1 MSQRRVAAGRSEP
14 LGVTVDAEG
23 INIAVFSANATAIEL
38 CLFDDAGEVETD
50 RILLPARSFDVFH
63 GHIGGIA
70 AGTRYGLRAY
80 GPWAPREGHR
90 FNPSKLLIDPY
101 ATALDRPFVLHDAMF
116 DWPPG
121 TAMFA
126 APNQTDSAPFM
137 PKAIIEP
144 PGAPQPESDI
154 RLPPLLP
161 EAGQVIYE
169 MHVRGFSKRRADI
182 PEPLRG
188 TYAALTEPPL
198 LDYLRSLGVGAV
210 EFMPSSAWLDERH
223 LPPLGLSNYWGYNPV
238 AYMAPDPRLAP
249 GGFAEIRATT
259 DALRASGIGAI
270 LDVVFNHTGEGD
282 MMGPSVSL
290 RGLDNRSYY
299 RLDPRDP
306 AVMINVTGCGNTL
319 AADHPMVL
327 RLVMDTL
334 RLWARRAGLSGFRF
348 DLAPTIARNPYDYDV
363 RAPFLQA
370 VAQDPE
376 LRGLAM
382 IAEPW
387 DIGAGGYQL
396 GHFPPPWAEW
406 NDHYRDTMRRFWRGD
421 SGMIGEAATRF
432 AGSGDIFGSTPASA
446 SRSINFITAHDGFTL
461 ADLVSYSAK
470 HNEANGEHNQDGT
483 TDNTSW
489 NHYVEGPTDDPR
501 IIAERHADIRAMLA
515 TLLLS
520 RGVPMLA
527 AGDELGRSQ
536 GGNNNAYAQDTPLSW
551 MDWAAADHDLAA
563 FTGRLILARR
573 SCPALGDLSHLTGA
587 PLDGSLRPDVVWRR
601 ADGAAMEPADWT
613 NPDNRTLIA
622 DLYRPP
628 AEGGAAGSRA
638 LVVLHAGWS
647 GFRLTLPD
655 TRPGQAWRRVIDS
668 AAPDA
673 PPVPMKGVVDV
684 APRSTLLFVGES
696 ALAMPAVIPEGG
708 VAIAGVD
715 TSARLARLAEA
726 AGLGH
731 DWWDI
736 TGTNHLVPD
745 DSKRAL
751 LHAMGLPADT
761 AADID
766 ESLYSLSLTGAFAA
780 LPPSLVVTEG
790 SPISLPLGPDL
801 GLLPR
806 AIALDLLRQDGSRD
820 RLVVTPQ
827 TGALSIATAPDGRTA
842 TIRTVTLP
850 PQPLG
855 RHRIVCEDGRVPVT
869 CLLTVTPARC
879 YLPPVLGHG
888 GRRFGLA
895 AHLYTLRREQDQGIG
910 DFSTLAAIGALTAAE
925 GGAVIGLNPLHAL
938 FPENREH
945 ASPYSP
951 SDRRFLDPIYVDVA
965 AIPFLGDHPEV
976 RAALAAEAAVFADL
990 RLASAVNYPGVWAA
1004 KRRVLT
1010 AAATA
1015 LAGLPADHPGAIAFA
1030 AFEKAGGDS
1039 LQRFATF
1046 EAISAAYPQGS
1057 WRDWPS
1063 ALRQPDS
1070 AAVRD
1075 FAARS
1080 ATAVRLSGFM
1090 QWIADHQLA
1099 EADASTRA
1107 AGLSLGFYRDLAVGT
1122 APTGAE
1128 AWSEQELLMTG
1139 VAVGAPPDPFSIEG
1153 QNWGLPPPNPVAMIA
1168 EGFAGF
1174 GGLLRANMRHAGA
1187 LRIDHVLGLNRL
1199 FLIPDGARATEGAYL
1214 AYPRSDMLG
1223 ITALE
1228 SQAAECLVVG
1238 EDLGTV
1244 PDGVRAAMDARG
1256 LLSYRVLWFERD
1268 GAGFRPPSAYPS
1280 LAAACVST
1288 HDLPTLAGWWIGA
1301 DIAERAVLGL
1311 SDAGETAVAHAAR
1324 RREKDAM
1331 LAALAAEGLIASAG
1345 AYDPAAPLAPDLAGA
1360 IHGFIGATA
1369 CLLDLVQADDLAG
1382 ETVAVNLPGTDAER
1396 PNWRRRIGLDS
1407 GDLWTTAIGAA
1418 VLRALQE
1425 RSRTVS

>member
-1 MSQRRVAAGRSEP
+1 MSQRRVAAGSPEP
-14 LGVTVDAEG
+14 LGITLDADG

-38 CLFDDAGEVETD
+38 CLFDETGNVETD

-63 GHIGGIA
+63 GHIGGIG
-70 AGTRYGLRAY
+70 AGARYGLRAY

-101 ATALDRPFVLHDAMF
+101 ATALDRPFVLHASMF

-121 TAMFA
+121 TEMFS
-126 APNQTDSAPFM
+126 APNQADSAPFM

-144 PGAPQPESDI
+144 PETDA
-154 RLPPLLP
+154 RLPPLP
-161 EAGQVIYE
+161 RDGQVIYE
-169 MHVRGFSKRRADI
+169 MQVRGFSKLRTDI

-198 LDYLRSLGVGAV
+198 LDYLRALGVGAV

-223 LPPLGLSNYWGYNPV
+223 LPPLGLSNYWGYNPI

-249 GGFAEIRATT
+249 GGFAEIRAVT
-259 DALRASGIGAI
+259 DALRASGIGAF
-270 LDVVFNHTGEGD
+270 LDVVYNHTGEGD
-282 MMGPSVSL
+282 MMGPTVSL
-290 RGLDNRSYY
+290 RGLDHRSYY
-299 RLDPRDP
+299 RLDPNNP
-306 AVMINVTGCGNTL
+306 AVMVNVTGCGNTL
-319 AADHPMVL
+319 AVDHPMVL
-327 RLVMDTL
+327 RLVMDSL

-348 DLAPTIARNPYDYDV
+348 DLAATIARNPSDYDV

-376 LRGLAM
+376 LRDLAM

-387 DIGAGGYQL
+387 DIGAGGYQV
-396 GHFPPPWAEW
+396 GHFPPPWTEW
-406 NDHYRDTMRRFWRGD
+406 NDRYRDTMRRFWRGD
-421 SGMIGEAATRF
+421 AGMIGEAATRF
-432 AGSGDIFGSTPASA
+432 AGSSDLFGSTPSSV

-461 ADLVSYSAK
+461 ADLVSYAEK
-470 HNEANGEHNQDGT
+470 HNAANGEQNRDGT
-483 TDNTSW
+483 TDNLSW
-489 NHYVEGPTDDPR
+489 NHYVEGPSSDPA
-501 IIAERHADIRAMLA
+501 IVAERHADIRAMLA

-536 GGNNNAYAQDTPLSW
+536 GGNNNAYAQDTPVSW

-563 FTGRLILARR
+563 FAGRLILARR
-573 SCPALGDLSHLTGA
+573 SCPALTDLSHLTGQ

-601 ADGAAMEPADWT
+601 PDGGAMEVGDWN
-613 NPDNRTLIA
+613 NPENRTLIA

-647 GFRLTLPD
+647 GFRLTLPE
-655 TRPGQAWRRVIDS
+655 TQPGQTWRQVIDS
-668 AAPDA
+668 AAPA
-673 PPVPMKGVVDV
+673 AEAAVKRGVIEV
-684 APRSTLLFVGES
+684 APRSALLFVGES
-696 ALAMPAVIPEGG
+696 LLAMPAVVAEGG

-751 LHAMGLPADT
+751 LRAMRLPAGT
-761 AADID
+761 PADID
-766 ESLYSLSLTGAFAA
+766 ASLYSLSLTGAFAA

-790 SPISLPLGPDL
+790 SVISLPLGPAL
-801 GLLPR
+801 GLLGR
-806 AIALDLLRQDGSRD
+806 AIALTVFRSDGSRE

-850 PQPLG
+850 AQPRG
-855 RHRIVCEDGRVPVT
+855 RHRIVCEDGPEPFT

-879 YLPPVLGHG
+879 YLPPSLSHG
-888 GRRFGLA
+888 ERRFGLA
-895 AHLYTLRREQDQGIG
+895 AHLYTLRRAADQGIG
-910 DFSTLAAIGALTAAE
+910 DFSTLAAVGARTAAE

-938 FPENREH
+938 FPENRAF

-965 AIPFLGDHPEV
+965 AVPFLADRPEV
-976 RAALAAEAAVFADL
+976 QAALAAEAAVFADL
-990 RLASAVNYPGVWAA
+990 RKRSAVDYPAVWAA
-1004 KRRVLT
+1004 KRRVL
-1010 AAATA
+1010 AAAAAA
-1015 LAGLPADHPGAIAFA
+1015 LDRVPADHPAAIAFA
-1030 AFEKAGGDS
+1030 SFIAAGGES

-1046 EAISAAYPQGS
+1046 EAISTAYPQRI
-1057 WRDWPS
+1057 WRDWPE

-1075 FAARS
+1075 FAARH
-1080 ATAVRLSGFM
+1080 APAVRLSGFM
-1090 QWIADHQLA
+1090 QWVADQQLA
-1099 EADASTRA
+1099 AADASTRA

-1122 APTGAE
+1122 APMGAE
-1128 AWSEQELLMTG
+1128 AWSEQDLLMTG
-1139 VAVGAPPDPFSIEG
+1139 VAVGAPPDPFSMEG
-1153 QNWGLPPPNPVAMIA
+1153 QNWALPPPNPVAMIA

-1214 AYPRSDMLG
+1214 AYPRADLLG

-1268 GAGFRPPSAYPS
+1268 GETFRPPSAYPS

-1301 DIAERAVLGL
+1301 DIAERVVLGL
-1311 SDAGETAVAHAAR
+1311 SNAAEAAAAHAAR
-1324 RREKDAM
+1324 RREKDSV
-1331 LAALAAEGLIASAG
+1331 LAALAGEGLIASAA
-1345 AYDPAAPLAPDLAGA
+1345 AYDPAAPLDSALAGA
-1360 IHGFIGATA
+1360 IHAFISATP
-1369 CLLDLVQADDLAG
+1369 CLLDLVQADDLAS

-1396 PNWRRRIGLDS
+1396 PNWRRRIAVDS
-1407 GDLWTTAIGAA
+1407 GDLWTTAVGAA
-1418 VLRALQE
+1418 VLRAVQE

>member
-1 MSQRRVAAGRSEP
+1 MSQRRLAAGRPEP
-14 LGVTVDAEG
+14 LGVTPDAEG
-23 INIAVFSANATAIEL
+23 INIAVFSAHATAIEL
-38 CLFDDAGEVETD
+38 CLFDAAGETETD

-63 GHIGGIA
+63 GHIGGIG
-70 AGTRYGLRAY
+70 AGARYGLRAH

-101 ATALDRPFVLHDAMF
+101 ATALDRPFVLHPSMF

-121 TAMFA
+121 TEMFA
-126 APNQTDSAPFM
+126 PPSQMDSAPFM

-144 PGAPQPESDI
+144 PENDP
-154 RLPPLLP
+154 RLPPLLL

-169 MHVRGFSKRRADI
+169 MHVRGFSKLRADI
-182 PEPLRG
+182 AEPLRG
-188 TYAALTEPPL
+188 TYGALTEPPM

-223 LPPLGLSNYWGYNPV
+223 LPPLGLTNYWGYNPV

-249 GGFAEIRATT
+249 GGFAEIRAAT

-282 MMGPSVSL
+282 MMGPTVSL
-290 RGLDNRSYY
+290 RGLDHRSYY
-299 RLDPRDP
+299 RLDPHDP
-306 AVMINVTGCGNTL
+306 SVMVNVTGCGNTL
-319 AADHPMVL
+319 AADHPVVL
-327 RLVMDTL
+327 RLIMDSL

-348 DLAPTIARNPYDYDV
+348 DLASTIARNPDAYDV

-370 VAQDPE
+370 VAQDPG
-376 LRGLAM
+376 LRDLAM

-387 DIGAGGYQL
+387 DVAMGGYQL
-396 GHFPPPWAEW
+396 GHFPPPWTEW
-406 NDHYRDTMRRFWRGD
+406 NDRYRDTMRRFWRGD
-421 SGMIGEAATRF
+421 GGMIGEVATRF
-432 AGSGDIFGSTPASA
+432 AGSSDLFGSTPASA

-461 ADLVSYSAK
+461 ADLVSYAEK
-470 HNEANGEHNQDGT
+470 HNEANGENNHDGT

-489 NHYVEGPTDDPR
+489 NHYVEGPSSDPA
-501 IIAERHADIRAMLA
+501 IVAARHADIRAMLA

-536 GGNNNAYAQDTPLSW
+536 GGNNNAYAQDTPVSW

-563 FTGRLILARR
+563 FASRLILARR
-573 SCPALGDLSHLTGA
+573 SCPALTDLSHLTGQ

-601 ADGAAMEPADWT
+601 PDGAPMEVGDW
-613 NPDNRTLIA
+613 NNAENRTLIA

-647 GFRLTLPD
+647 GFRLTLPE

-668 AAPDA
+668 AAPA
-673 PPVPMKGVVDV
+673 ASPALAGRAMDV
-684 APRSTLLFVGES
+684 AARSALLFVGES
-696 ALAMPAVIPEGG
+696 AVAMPAVIAEGG
-708 VAIAGVD
+708 VAISGVD
-715 TSARLARLAEA
+715 ISARLARLAEA

-736 TGTNHLVPD
+736 NGANHLVPD

-751 LHAMGLPADT
+751 LRAMRLPADT

-766 ESLYSLSLTGAFAA
+766 ASLYSLSLTGVFAA

-790 SPISLPLGPDL
+790 SPINLPLGPAL
-801 GLLPR
+801 GLLAR
-806 AIALDLLRQDGSRD
+806 AVALTVLRQDGGRD
-820 RLVVTPQ
+820 RVVVTPQ
-827 TGALSIATAPDGRTA
+827 TGALSIAMAPDGRTA

-850 PQPLG
+850 PQPRG
-855 RHRIVCEDGRVPVT
+855 RHRIVCEDGPEPVT

-879 YLPPVLGHG
+879 YLPPSLEHG

-895 AHLYTLRREQDQGIG
+895 THLYTLRRDADQGIG
-910 DFSTLAAIGALTAAE
+910 DFSTLAAIAAETAAV

-938 FPENREH
+938 FPENRAH

-965 AIPFLGDHPEV
+965 GIPYLADLPEV
-976 RAALAAEAAVFADL
+976 RAALAAEAGAFADL
-990 RLASAVNYPGVWAA
+990 RRTTAVDYPAVWAA
-1004 KRRVLT
+1004 KRRVL
-1010 AAATA
+1010 AAAAAA
-1015 LAGLPADHPGAIAFA
+1015 LAALPAGHPAVIAFA
-1030 AFEKAGGDS
+1030 DFVAAGGDG
-1039 LQRFATF
+1039 LKRFATF
-1046 EAISAAYPQGS
+1046 EAISAAYPQRV
-1057 WRDWPS
+1057 WRDWPE
-1063 ALRQPDS
+1063 ALRQPES
-1070 AAVRD
+1070 VAVRD
-1075 FAARS
+1075 FAARN
-1080 ATAVRLSGFM
+1080 AAGLRLSDFM
-1090 QWIADHQLA
+1090 QWVADHQLA
-1099 EADASTRA
+1099 AADASARA

-1122 APTGAE
+1122 APMGAE
-1128 AWSEQELLMTG
+1128 AWSEQDLLMTG
-1139 VAVGAPPDPFSIEG
+1139 VAVGAPPDPFSEEG
-1153 QNWGLPPPNPVAMIA
+1153 QNWALPPPNPVAMIA

-1174 GGLLRANMRHAGA
+1174 GALLRANMRHAGA

-1214 AYPRSDMLG
+1214 AYPRSDLLG
-1223 ITALE
+1223 IAALE

-1244 PDGVRAAMDARG
+1244 PDGVREAMEARG

-1268 GAGFRPPSAYPS
+1268 GEAFRPPSAYPS

-1301 DIAERAVLGL
+1301 DIAERVVLGL
-1311 SDAGETAVAHAAR
+1311 SDAAEAAAAQAAR
-1324 RREKDAM
+1324 RREKDSV
-1331 LAALAAEGLIASAG
+1331 LAALAAQGLIASAS
-1345 AYDPAAPLAPDLAGA
+1345 AYDPAAPLAPALAGA
-1360 IHGFIGATA
+1360 IHAFISATA

-1396 PNWRRRIGLDS
+1396 PNWRRRIAVES
-1407 GDLWTTAIGAA
+1407 GALWSTPISAA
-1418 VLRALQE
+1418 VLEAVRE

>member
-1 MSQRRVAAGRSEP
+1 MSQRRLAAGRAEP

-23 INIAVFSANATAIEL
+23 INIAVFSAHATAIEL
-38 CLFDDAGEVETD
+38 CLFDEAGEAETD

-63 GHIGGIA
+63 GHIGGIG

-101 ATALDRPFVLHDAMF
+101 ATALDRPFVLHAAMF

-121 TAMFA
+121 TAMFSP
-126 APNQTDSAPFM
+126 PNQADSAPFM
-137 PKAIIEP
+137 PKAVIEP
-144 PGAPQPESDI
+144 PEADP
-154 RLPPLLP
+154 RLPPVLP

-182 PEPLRG
+182 ADPLRG
-188 TYAALTEPPL
+188 TYAALTEPSL
-198 LDYLRSLGVGAV
+198 LDHLRTLGVGAV

-238 AYMAPDPRLAP
+238 AYLAPDPRLAP

-282 MMGPSVSL
+282 MMGPTVSL
-290 RGLDNRSYY
+290 RGLDHRSYY

-306 AVMINVTGCGNTL
+306 SVMVNVTGCGNTL
-319 AADHPMVL
+319 AVDHPMVL
-327 RLVMDTL
+327 RLVLDSL

-348 DLAPTIARNPYDYDV
+348 DLAATLPRNPRDYDV

-370 VAQDPE
+370 LAQDPE
-376 LRGLAM
+376 LRDLAM

-387 DIGAGGYQL
+387 DIGDRGYQL
-396 GHFPPPWAEW
+396 GHFPPPWTEW
-406 NDHYRDTMRRFWRGD
+406 NDRYRDTMRRFWRGD
-421 SGMIGEAATRF
+421 AGMIGEVATRF
-432 AGSGDIFGSTPASA
+432 AGSSDLFGNRST
-446 SRSINFITAHDGFTL
+446 RSVNFVTAHDGFTL
-461 ADLVSYSAK
+461 ADLVSYAGK
-470 HNEANGEHNQDGT
+470 HNEANGEDNRDGT

-489 NHYVEGPTDDPR
+489 NHYVEGPTDDHA
-501 IIAERHADIRAMLA
+501 IIGARHADIRAMLA

-536 GGNNNAYAQDTPLSW
+536 GGNNNAYALDTPVSW
-551 MDWAAADHDLAA
+551 LDWAAADTDLAA

-573 SCPALGDLSHLTGA
+573 SCPALTDLSHLTGQ

-601 ADGAAMEPADWT
+601 PDGQPMEVGDWT
-613 NPDNRTLIA
+613 NAQNRTLIA
-622 DLYRPP
+622 DLYRPLP
-628 AEGGAAGSRA
+628 EGGAAGSRA

-655 TRPGQAWRRVIDS
+655 TRPGQVWRRVIDS
-668 AAPDA
+668 AAPAA
-673 PPVPMKGVVDV
+673 PAALVGSMVDV
-684 APRSTLLFVGES
+684 EARAVLLFVGES
-696 ALAMPAVIPEGG
+696 VLAVPAVLAEGG
-708 VAIAGVD
+708 VAISGTD
-715 TSARLARLAEA
+715 ISARLARLAES

-736 TGTNHLVPD
+736 AGTNHLVPD

-751 LHAMGLPADT
+751 LGAMGLPAAT

-766 ESLYSLSLTGAFAA
+766 ESLYNLSLSGVFAP

-790 SPISLPLGPDL
+790 SPIGLPLGPAL
-801 GLLPR
+801 GLLSR
-806 AIALDLLRQDGSRD
+806 AIALTVLRQDGSRD

-850 PQPLG
+850 AQPLG
-855 RHRIVCEDGRVPVT
+855 RHRILWEDGAESIT

-879 YLPPVLGHG
+879 YLPPVLAHG

-895 AHLYTLRREQDQGIG
+895 AHLYTLRRSGDQGIG
-910 DFSTLAAIGALTAAE
+910 DFSTLAAIGAGTAAV

-965 AIPFLGDHPEV
+965 ALPFLADLPEV
-976 RAALAAEAAVFADL
+976 RAALAAEAGAFADL
-990 RLASAVNYPGVWAA
+990 RRTGAVDYPGVWAA
-1004 KRRVLT
+1004 KRRVLV
-1010 AAATA
+1010 AADAA
-1015 LAGLPADHPGAIAFA
+1015 LAKVPADHPAATAFM
-1030 AFEKAGGDS
+1030 AFVAAGGQE
-1039 LQRFATF
+1039 LRRFATF
-1046 EAISAAYPQGS
+1046 EAISAAYPQRS
-1057 WRDWPS
+1057 WRDWPE

-1070 AAVRD
+1070 RAVRD
-1075 FAARS
+1075 FAGRS
-1080 ATAVRLSGFM
+1080 AKAVRLSAFM
-1090 QWIADHQLA
+1090 QWVADLQLA
-1099 EADASTRA
+1099 AADAGARA

-1122 APTGAE
+1122 APMGAE
-1128 AWSEQELLMTG
+1128 AWSEQDLLMTG
-1139 VAVGAPPDPFSIEG
+1139 VSVGAPPDPFSVEG
-1153 QNWGLPPPNPVAMIA
+1153 QNWGLPPPNPVAMMA

-1174 GGLLRANMRHAGA
+1174 SALLRANMRHAGA

-1199 FLIPDGARATEGAYL
+1199 FLIPDGGRATEGAYL
-1214 AYPRSDMLG
+1214 AYPRSDLLG

-1228 SQAAECLVVG
+1228 SQTAECLVVG

-1244 PDGVRAAMDARG
+1244 PDGVREAMEARG

-1268 GAGFRPPSAYPS
+1268 GEAFRPPSAYPS

-1301 DIAERAVLGL
+1301 DIAERLVLGL
-1311 SDAGETAVAHAAR
+1311 SDPSAAAAAQAAR
-1324 RREKDAM
+1324 RREKDCV
-1331 LAALAAEGLIASAG
+1331 LAALAAEGLIASAA
-1345 AYDPAAPLAPDLAGA
+1345 AYDPAAALHPALAGA
-1360 IHGFIGATA
+1360 IHAFIGATA

-1396 PNWRRRIGLDS
+1396 PNWRRRIGIET
-1407 GDLWTTAIGAA
+1407 GALWTTSIGAA
-1418 VLRALQE
+1418 VLEAVRE